1 MSTGSALE
9 PLSPA
14 ERASCVAAARM
25 HYLEDRSKTDIAEA
39 LGVSRFKV
47 ARLIELARQH
57 GIVRI
62 QIDDDSCVDLDLSE
76 RLRSELGLQRAVVAT
91 GDVALAAAD
100 LLPQLLSDGDVLG
113 LPWSRTIARMVEQV
127 HDLPV
132 VDVVQLTGAH
142 QSPGIDTSAV
152 AIARA
157 VARVSGGRSTLFFAP
172 FVAEDAEAAAT
183 FARQPEVRAARAQLR
198 RVTHALVAAGAW
210 QEGSSTVHDA
220 ISPTA
225 RRQAARQ
232 GVVGEV
238 AGVLL
243 DAQGRAVASATYDR
257 LVTLSLRDLERI
269 PHVVLLAAGAEK
281 AQVVRAAVAGGFPEA
296 LVCDRAL
303 AQALLTT

>member
-1 MSTGSALE
+1 
-9 PLSPA
+9 
-14 ERASCVAAARM
+14 M

-62 QIDDDSCVDLDLSE
+62 QIDDDCGVDLDLSE
-76 RLRSELGLQRAVVAT
+76 RLRSVLGLQRAVVAT
-91 GDVALAAAD
+91 DDVARAAAD

-113 LPWSRTIARMVEQV
+113 LPWSRTIARMVEHV

-152 AIARA
+152 AIARS

-172 FVAEDAEAAAT
+172 FVAEDADAAAT
-183 FARQPEVRAARAQLR
+183 FSRQPEVRAARAQLR

-220 ISPTA
+220 VSATS
-225 RRQAARQ
+225 RRQATRD
-232 GVVGEV
+232 GVVGEI

-243 DAQGRAVASATYDR
+243 DAQGHGVDSPTSDR

-281 AQVVRAAVAGGFPEA
+281 SHVVRAAVAAGFAEA

-303 AQALLTT
+303 AQALLAT